1 MTYTG
6 QEQSVDSGHPQ
17 EFYQFQIGP
26 EFLFYT
32 SADKDILFQSVTYR
46 SVFIKRGP
54 ISQSREEARDRL
66 KIEVDKDNGVAEL
79 FRQQPPFYEVQVT
92 IFRFH
97 KDDPDAPDTRFLFR
111 GKVLDVGWP
120 DGISKAVINCESLLG
135 NLKSEGMRERYQI
148 TCNHTIYTP
157 KCGLSF
163 DVLKDDYTVSAISSD
178 GRTITCPGAGAQGV
192 DFYTGGVLRFGTDI
206 WVMVTATSGDNI
218 TLFRIIPN
226 LPLGAT
232 VSLGRACRN
241 IRENCINFFGNFEN
255 YLGWNDIPANNIFT
269 GDGLKSQR

>member
-1 MTYTG
+1 MAYETL
-6 QEQSVDSGHPQ
+6 EQSIDSGHPQ
-17 EFYQFQIGP
+17 ELYQFQIGAL
-26 EFLFYT
+26 FLYYT
-32 SADKDILFQSVTYR
+32 SADADITFQSIVYR
-46 SVFIKRGP
+46 SVYIKRGE

-79 FRQQPPFYEVQVT
+79 FREQPPFYEVQVT

-97 KDDPDAPDTRFLFR
+97 KDDPDAPDIRYLFR

-120 DGISKAVINCESLLG
+120 DGLTKAVINCESLLG
-135 NLKSEGMRERYQI
+135 NLRSEGMRERYQI

-163 DVLKDDYTVSAISSD
+163 DILKDDYTVSAISAD
-178 GRTITCPGAGAQGV
+178 GRTVTCPGAGTPGAGYY
-192 DFYTGGVLRFGTDI
+192 DGGVMRIGTDI
-206 WVMVTATSGDNI
+206 WVMVTDSSGDDMV
-218 TLFRIIPN
+218 LFRRVPDLTVGTN
-226 LPLGAT
+226 

-241 IRENCINFFGNFEN
+241 IRDNCINFFSNFEN

-269 GDGLKSQR
+269 GDGLKSQK